1 MKEGFKWVGA
11 VYFPRGQQS
20 FNAIKT
26 KFQADFDG
34 VIKNQADAFVFVT
47 NQELSVSERKELMTL
62 HLDYRIEVHHLERI
76 VNILNTPS
84 NYGVRLEFL
93 DIEITPEEQLAYF
106 AERDKTFLAMM
117 EKFDKF
123 TEARMM
129 RHDDEECEGRTVEEI
144 SGANTELLDKIWYD
158 RHLSLKY
165 RVRTGQE
172 TVDPEIWKGA
182 LKSARAVV
190 RRYGRENL
198 GPWTDFEW
206 GMLNGKL
213 SALRWVLGDDWD
225 MLDT

>member
-1 MKEGFKWVGA
+1 M
-11 VYFPRGQQS
+11 
-20 FNAIKT
+20 T
-26 KFQADFDG
+26 
-34 VIKNQADAFVFVT
+34 KNQADAFVFVT
-47 NQELSVSERKELMTL
+47 NQELSVSERKELMML
-62 HLDYRIEVHHLERI
+62 HLDYRIEVYHLERI
-76 VNILNTPS
+76 VNILNAPS

-106 AERDKTFLAMM
+106 AQRDKTFLTMI

-123 TEARMM
+123 TEAQMM
-129 RHDDEECEGRTVEEI
+129 KQDDEEECEGRTVEEI
-144 SGANTELLDKIWYD
+144 SGAVTELLDKIWYD

-172 TVDPEIWKGA
+172 TIEPEIWKGA

-190 RRYGRENL
+190 QKYGKENL
-198 GPWTDFEW
+198 GPWTDLEW